1 MCRSAKDLSTA
12 WSLGLHSDTPYHR
25 DMTATVVRGGI
36 ARGGA
41 RQSDPVE
48 SNAAD
53 PVLGDILRRARTQC
67 GFSLR
72 QVEQRS
78 GIANAHLSQI
88 ERGSIKRPDI
98 ALLME
103 LAELYQLN
111 YRLVAEWAGYLD
123 RAAPHTTSSGLAGLV
138 LRLFVDLDPTEQ
150 HDALRYL
157 QTLRAEGERRGE

>member
-1 MCRSAKDLSTA
+1 MTVTA
-12 WSLGLHSDTPYHR
+12 MQGV
-25 DMTATVVRGGI
+25 AGRGV
-36 ARGGA
+36 ARG
-41 RQSDPVE
+41 SDRDE
-48 SNAAD
+48 SSAAD

-78 GIANAHLSQI
+78 GISNAHLSQI
-88 ERGSIKRPDI
+88 ERGSIRRPDI

-103 LAELYQLN
+103 LAELYQLD

-123 RAAPHTTSSGLAGLV
+123 RSAPHSTSNGLAGMV
-138 LRLFVDLDPTEQ
+138 LRLFVDLDPDQQ

-157 QTLRAEGERRGE
+157 ESMRAEGERRSDS